1 MNVCIHVHEHIYN
14 RKEDFCFTLL
24 SPIVC
29 PMEERFLFETRTHI
43 FPHTLMTLTP
53 THWVTDLHYIDI
65 YSLLCGGWA
74 LNPSTQIFRESLF
87 IYWAKLPQNTFW
99 DRISSLKLDVTG
111 CLGWGGEKER
121 EFCRPNCLYPL
132 VLGGQL
138 ILMSTLHVGAGDL
151 NLGTHACVLSAL
163 LANTS
168 PQFLTEITFKSTCV
182 VWMIKICICGNSL
195 CVYIAIHLSMTLS
208 HGFIYY

>member
-24 SPIVC
+24 SPIVY

-111 CLGWGGEKER
+111 CLGWGGGER
-121 EFCRPNCLYPL
+121 ER
-132 VLGGQL
+132 VLQTQL
-138 ILMSTLHVGAGDL
+138 SLP
-151 NLGTHACVLSAL
+151 LSARWTAHPHVY
-163 LANTS
+163 LACRS
-168 PQFLTEITFKSTCV
+168 WRFELGYSC
-182 VWMIKICICGNSL
+182 L
-195 CVYIAIHLSMTLS
+195 CAERFV
-208 HGFIYY
+208 G